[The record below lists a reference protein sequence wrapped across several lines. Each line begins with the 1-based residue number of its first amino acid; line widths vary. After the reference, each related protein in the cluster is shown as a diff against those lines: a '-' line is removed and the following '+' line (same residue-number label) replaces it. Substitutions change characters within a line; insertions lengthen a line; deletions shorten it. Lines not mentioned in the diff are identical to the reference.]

1 MTRTFLMPS
10 IAAIALILTGCGG
23 GNETPTAEITAP
35 AAGET
40 VPTLTV
46 NFSGRGE
53 DPENADLTYS
63 WSFGDGGSASGAAPV
78 HTYSRGGEYTV
89 ALTVTDD
96 ADQTDTAEIAIRVND
111 PPQAV
116 ASIQTP
122 DSDGAAVKFASGQAP
137 LELGFDATR
146 SGDRD
151 GALSSVQWD
160 FGDGTTSAEQ
170 QPTHVFEQPGE
181 YTVTLTVTDGSGV
194 SAQDTITVEVAEGA
208 GASAS
213 GSTTNAEGGTVHT
226 VRMLTEGS
234 ENVFEPAFLRVQP
247 GDTVR
252 WVNESGV
259 HATASYSADNQKARG
274 VPNDAATW
282 DSGLLTEA
290 GAVFEHTFETAGTY
304 AYFCLPHEALGMVGV
319 VVVGDDV
326 EPDLSQDFL
335 NGLPEAARAE
345 FAKQLGL
352 GTGGAAYTVEMGAD
366 NAFSPAVL
374 RVSPGDTIRWVNAG
388 EVGHTTTAYH
398 PDLYGKALGIPQGAQ
413 SWDSGILNAGES
425 WSYTVPEDAP
435 AGTYAYFC
443 LPHESLGMV
452 GLIVVGEYRPLSEQ
466 FTGTLPE
473 QARARFQTLM
483 QEAQQSE

>member
-1 MTRTFLMPS
+1 MTRLSLTLS
-10 IAAIALILTGCGG
+10 LVALALILAGCGG
-23 GNETPTAEITAP
+23 GNQAPTAEIAAP

-40 VPTLTV
+40 VQTLTV

-53 DPENADLTYS
+53 DPEDADLSYS
-63 WSFGDGGSASGAAPV
+63 WSFGDGGSATGAAPV

-96 ADQTDTAEIAIRVND
+96 ADQSDTAEITIRVND
-111 PPQAV
+111 PPRAV

-122 DSDGAAVKFASGQAP
+122 DSDGAAVKFASGEAP
-137 LELGFDATR
+137 LELAFDATR
-146 SGDRD
+146 SNDDD
-151 GALSSVQWD
+151 GELSGVQWD
-160 FGDGTTSAEQ
+160 FGDGTTSAEP
-170 QPTHVFEQPGE
+170 QPTHVFDQPGE
-181 YTVTLTVTDGSGV
+181 YTVTLTVTDAAGV
-194 SAQDTITVEVAEGA
+194 TAQDTITVEVAEGSGA
-208 GASAS
+208 GAS
-213 GSTTNAEGGTVHT
+213 GSTATEDGRTVHT
-226 VRMLTEGS
+226 VRMITEGD

-304 AYFCLPHEALGMVGV
+304 AYFCLPHESLGMVGV

-335 NGLPEAARAE
+335 NGLPEAARAS
-345 FAKQLGL
+345 FAEQLGL
-352 GTGGAAYTVEMGAD
+352 GTGGAAYTVEMRAD
-366 NAFSPAVL
+366 NTFSPALL

-388 EVGHTTTAYH
+388 EVGHTTTTYH

-425 WSYTVPEDAP
+425 WSYTVPEGAP

-452 GLIVVGEYRPLSEQ
+452 GLIVVEEYRPLSEQ

-473 QARARFQTLM
+473 QARDRFQTLM
-483 QEAQQSE
+483 EEAQQSE